1 MLFGFS
7 TELFRQVHVFDWQQ
21 AELHIAVERFCAD
34 SFLSLKSSIDNSPTG
49 TCIQRPFIFPEMLAD
64 ILKKRGGFKA
74 SVFPAAFLTMFE
86 IDRISDI
93 CLVSPDLAIV
103 QQNRAT
109 HDFILYGII
118 RSSQFF
124 GNSVYCL
131 FVFVPSHLNDMP
143 FFACQVLTFSVFC
156 GIIAFVH
163 SDDSFRIGVWLLNS
177 TTESSLW
184 ILFFT
189 IAASF
194 YILHF

>member
-1 MLFGFS
+1 MKYMPIPFS
-7 TELFRQVHVFDWQQ
+7 SNR
-21 AELHIAVERFCAD
+21 ER
-34 SFLSLKSSIDNSPTG
+34 
-49 TCIQRPFIFPEMLAD
+49 LATS
-64 ILKKRGGFKA
+64 RGCFKA

-86 IDRISDI
+86 INGISDI

-103 QQNRAT
+103 QQNRAP

-118 RSSQFF
+118 WSSQFF

-131 FVFVPSHLNDMP
+131 FVFVESHLNDMP

-156 GIIAFVH
+156 GIIGFVH

-194 YILHF
+194 YNLQTFLSPIFERLGINLLYQGNDWQRTKTAANESAHVAA

>member
-1 MLFGFS
+1 
-7 TELFRQVHVFDWQQ
+7 
-21 AELHIAVERFCAD
+21 
-34 SFLSLKSSIDNSPTG
+34 
-49 TCIQRPFIFPEMLAD
+49 MLAD
-64 ILKKRGGFKA
+64 ILKKRGCFKA

-86 IDRISDI
+86 INGISDI
-93 CLVSPDLAIV
+93 CPVSPDIAIL
-103 QQNRAT
+103 QQSRAT
-109 HDFILYGII
+109 HYFILYGII

-124 GNSVYCL
+124 DNPVYGL
-131 FVFVPSHLNDMP
+131 FVFVESHLNDMS

-156 GIIAFVH
+156 GIIGFVH

-194 YILHF
+194 YNPRQKLYHSFFHIYISPCSSKSLYISL